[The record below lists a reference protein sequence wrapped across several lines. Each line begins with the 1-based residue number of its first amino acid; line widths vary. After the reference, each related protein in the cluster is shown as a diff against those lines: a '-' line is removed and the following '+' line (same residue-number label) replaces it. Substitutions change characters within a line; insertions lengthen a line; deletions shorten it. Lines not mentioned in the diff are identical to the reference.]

1 MPNIPQSTEKIIQK
15 FIDRV
20 NKLLGKRVKKII
32 LYGSYARGDYNG
44 NSDIDIMI
52 LTDLTN
58 EEIIEYRELVSNI
71 AFDIE
76 FDTNFEVMISPLVK
90 NIEKFEY
97 WLKRITI
104 LYECSERRSGFEWYR
119 KYLQN
124 VAEHRLEQA
133 KEDLEAGKLLYDKNF
148 YKSANNRAYY
158 SIFHSI
164 KAVLALEPIDFKRH
178 KDVLAYFNKNYINK
192 EIFSRMMGRKI
203 QNASAI
209 REDSDYDD
217 EFIVDADKTNEQLK
231 TAEELIELVDK
242 YIDEN

>member
-1 MPNIPQSTEKIIQK
+1 MVQKISK
-15 FIDRV
+15 
-20 NKLLGKRVKKII
+20 
-32 LYGSYARGDYNG
+32 
-44 NSDIDIMI
+44 
-52 LTDLTN
+52 
-58 EEIIEYRELVSNI
+58 EL
-71 AFDIE
+71 A
-76 FDTNFEVMISPLVK
+76 K
-90 NIEKFEY
+90 
-97 WLKRITI
+97 
-104 LYECSERRSGFEWYR
+104 
-119 KYLQN
+119 
-124 VAEHRLEQA
+124 HRLEQA

-164 KAVLALEPIDFKRH
+164 KAVLALEPINFKRH